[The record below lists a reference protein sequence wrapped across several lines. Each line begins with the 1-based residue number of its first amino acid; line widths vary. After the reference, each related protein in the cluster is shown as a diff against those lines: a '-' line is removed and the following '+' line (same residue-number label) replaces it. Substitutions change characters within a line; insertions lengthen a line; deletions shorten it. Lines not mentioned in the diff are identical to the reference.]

1 MKKILIL
8 LMSFTIISCSTSNQT
23 SLESLNTQRLT
34 AFSNLEGTWILKN
47 VLMGDAMD
55 APCGFMNEGKV
66 KEMNV
71 TFTSEKVAGTDRIKL
86 YGQSSVNEFM
96 GGYTILSYDADT
108 KTGKIKLESLVSTK
122 MASVDPAFMD
132 CENRYFS
139 YLEIAEDFKIEN
151 GKLQLSKTYSLAN
164 GDTSSSPF
172 DNSYNNVLYFDKK

>member
-71 TFTSEKVAGTDRIKL
+71 TFTSEKLTETECMKL

-96 GGYTILSYDADT
+96 GGYIILSYDADT
-108 KTGKIKLESLVSTK
+108 KTGKIKFEPLVATR

-151 GKLQLSKTYSLAN
+151 GKLQLSKTYDNAVN
-164 GDTSSSPF
+164 SPF

>member
-1 MKKILIL
+1 
-8 LMSFTIISCSTSNQT
+8 MSFTIISCSTSNQT

-34 AFSNLEGTWILKN
+34 AFNNLEGTWILKN
-47 VLMGDAMD
+47 VLMGDVMD
-55 APCGFMNEGKV
+55 ASCGFMNEGKV

-108 KTGKIKLESLVSTK
+108 KTGKIKFESLASTK
-122 MASVDPAFMD
+122 MASDDPAFMD

-151 GKLQLSKTYSLAN
+151 GKLQLSKTYDNAVN
-164 GDTSSSPF
+164 SPF
-172 DNSYNNVLYFDKK
+172 YNSYNNVLYFDKN

>member
-1 MKKILIL
+1 MKKISIL

-34 AFSNLEGTWILKN
+34 AFNNLEGTWILKN

-86 YGQSSVNEFM
+86 YGQSSVNKFM

-108 KTGKIKLESLVSTK
+108 KTGKIKFESLASTK
-122 MASVDPAFMD
+122 MASDDPAFMD

-151 GKLQLSKTYSLAN
+151 GKLQLSKTYDNAVN
-164 GDTSSSPF
+164 SPF
-172 DNSYNNVLYFDKK
+172 YNSYNNVLYFDKN